1 MVRIVP
7 GSTPSPAARKD
18 QDGKASTGDGAGT
31 ESLPPSALGRI
42 QVRYMAVT
50 RITYSMLTAASL
62 SFVES
67 RRKIQRT

>member
-31 ESLPPSALGRI
+31 ESLPPSC
-42 QVRYMAVT
+42 
-50 RITYSMLTAASL
+50 
-62 SFVES
+62 S
-67 RRKIQRT
+67 RQDSGPIYGGHANHLFNVDCRFTVIC